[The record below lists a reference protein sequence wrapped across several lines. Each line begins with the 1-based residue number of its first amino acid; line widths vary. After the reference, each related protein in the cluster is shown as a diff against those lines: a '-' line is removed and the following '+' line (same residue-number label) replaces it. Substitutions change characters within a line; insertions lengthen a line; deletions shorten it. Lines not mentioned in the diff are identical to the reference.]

1 MGKKWYKSKTVI
13 TNAIAIIA
21 IAIQAEYGFIIN
33 PAAQVQILALIELA
47 LRFST
52 NEAIGDN

>member
-21 IAIQAEYGFIIN
+21 IAFQAEYGFIIN
-33 PAAQVQILALIELA
+33 PAAQLQILALIELG

-52 NEAIGDN
+52 TEAIGN